1 MDKLA
6 TLWMFVRRQKY
17 WITVGVFAVI
27 IGFLDENSMLKRLKY
42 TQEEHQLRSEIEK
55 YRKEYEENTR
65 RLQELMVDS
74 DAIERITREKYLMKK
89 PNEDIF
95 VFKDDVE

>member
-42 TQEEHQLRSEIEK
+42 PQEEHQLRSEIEK

-65 RLQELMVDS
+65 RLKELMVDS
-74 DAIERITREKYLMKK
+74 DAIERIAREKYLMKK

>member
-1 MDKLA
+1 
-6 TLWMFVRRQKY
+6 MFVRRQKY

-65 RLQELMVDS
+65 RLKELMVDS
-74 DAIERITREKYLMKK
+74 DAIERIAREKYLMKK